1 MARPP
6 ARLALGAL
14 LACSPGADPAPPCA
28 GALDDGVACTADR
41 CDPATGV
48 VAHLPDDAACPP
60 GQTCSPALGC
70 LAAAGCEDLP
80 RVAGTAIRLEPLA
93 LGAFASPLVD
103 LAAPAGDARRLF
115 LVEQVGR
122 VWLAVDG
129 QRLATPYL
137 DLTGRVASGGERGLL
152 SLAFHPGFA
161 SNGRF
166 YLNYTARAGD
176 GDVRISEFTAP
187 DPAGTSADPAS
198 EVVLLAVE
206 HSTYPNHNGGRV
218 AFGPDGYLY
227 ASVGDG
233 GGGGDP
239 LGSGQDTGS
248 LLGKL
253 LRIDA
258 ADPAAPV
265 PGNPFG
271 TPVYHWGLRNPW
283 RYSFDRQ
290 SGDLYIGDVGQ
301 DSWEEV
307 DFLAAAGA
315 GLAPPA
321 GVNWG
326 WNVMEGSRCSG
337 AGSCDQTGLAPPVLE
352 YDHGQGCSITGGFV
366 YRGVIMPDLAASRTY
381 FYADYCG
388 GWVRSAQVAGGVAT
402 NPLQPF
408 SGLGNIYSFGE
419 DGCGELYLLATGG
432 AVWRLA
438 PAP

>member
-1 MARPP
+1 MVRPP
-6 ARLALGAL
+6 ARLALAAL

-28 GALDDGVACTADR
+28 GPLDDGIACTADR

-48 VAHLPDDAACPP
+48 VAHVPDDAACPP

-70 LAAAGCEDLP
+70 RAAAGCEGLP

-93 LGAFASPLVD
+93 LGAFVSPLVD

-115 LVEQVGR
+115 LVEQAGR
-122 VWLAVDG
+122 LWVSEDG
-129 QRLATPYL
+129 QRATPYL
-137 DLTGRVASGGERGLL
+137 DLTDRVASGGERGLL

-161 SNGRF
+161 ANGKL
-166 YLNYTARAGD
+166 YVNYTALAGS
-176 GDVRISEFTAP
+176 GDVRVSEFTAP
-187 DPAGTSADPAS
+187 DPAGTWADPAS

-253 LRIDA
+253 LRIDPA
-258 ADPAAPV
+258 TPAAAV

-283 RYSFDRQ
+283 RFSFDQ
-290 SGDLYIGDVGQ
+290 LTGDLYVGDVGQ
-301 DSWEEV
+301 NAWEEV
-307 DFLAAAGA
+307 DFLAAAGP
-315 GLAPPA
+315 GQAPPP
-321 GVNWG
+321 GTNWG
-326 WNVMEGSRCSG
+326 WNAMEGSHCYG
-337 AGSCDQTGLAPPVLE
+337 APGCNPAGLALPVVE
-352 YDHGQGCSITGGFV
+352 YGHDQGCSITGGFV
-366 YRGVIMPDLAASRTY
+366 YRGAVMPDLAASGTY

-388 GWVRSAQVAGGVAT
+388 GWVRSVRVAGGVAT
-402 NPLQPF
+402 NQQQPF
-408 SGLGNIYSFGE
+408 SGLGSIYSFGE
-419 DGCGELYLLATGG
+419 DGCGEIHVLASGG

-438 PAP
+438 PAT

>member
-1 MARPP
+1 MVRA
-6 ARLALGAL
+6 AGSLGLVAL
-14 LACSPGADPAPPCA
+14 LGCSPAAEPAPRCP
-28 GALDDGVACTADR
+28 GSVDDGVACTVDR
-41 CDPATGV
+41 CDPATGAV
-48 VAHLPDDAACPP
+48 THVPDDAACPP
-60 GQTCSPALGC
+60 GQTCSAALGC
-70 LAAAGCEDLP
+70 RAAATCDGLP
-80 RVAGTAIRLEPLA
+80 RAAGTAIRLLPLD
-93 LGAFASPLVD
+93 LGTFSSPLVD
-103 LAAPAGDARRLF
+103 LGAPAGDARRLF
-115 LVEQVGR
+115 LVEQAGR

-137 DLTGRVASGGERGLL
+137 DLTDRVAAGGERGLL
-152 SLAFHPGFA
+152 SLAFDPGFA
-161 SNGRF
+161 SNGLL
-166 YLNYTARAGD
+166 YLNYTALAGS
-176 GDVRISEFTAP
+176 GDVRVSRFTAP

-206 HSTYPNHNGGRV
+206 HSTYSNHNGGRV

-239 LGSGQDTGS
+239 LGSGQDTAS

-271 TPVYHWGLRNPW
+271 TPVYHWGLRNAW
-283 RYSFDRQ
+283 RYSFDRL

-301 DSWEEV
+301 DAWEEV

-326 WNVMEGSRCSG
+326 WNVMEGNHCYG
-337 AGSCDQTGLAPPVLE
+337 AASCDPTGLAPPVLE

-366 YRGVIMPDLAASRTY
+366 YRGVTMPDLAASRTY

-388 GWVRSAQVAGGVAT
+388 GWVRSVQVAGGAAA
-402 NPLQPF
+402 NPRQPF
-408 SGLGNIYSFGE
+408 SGLGSVYSFGE
-419 DGCGELYLLATGG
+419 DGCGEMYLLAGG
-432 AVWRLA
+432 AVLKLA